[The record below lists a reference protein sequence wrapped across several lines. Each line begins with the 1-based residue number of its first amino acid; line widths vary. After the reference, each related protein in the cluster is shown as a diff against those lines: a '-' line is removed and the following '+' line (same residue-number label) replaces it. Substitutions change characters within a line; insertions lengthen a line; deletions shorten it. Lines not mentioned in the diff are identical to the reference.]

1 MIKNKKHLKI
11 KNTIYKSFN
20 LMYNI
25 NIIKVKE
32 FTLKIPNKL
41 NFWRSINME
50 ELKVMLNERKGEI
63 EVSKLANDYYEINI
77 VKVNG
82 EIIKFDIE
90 ELKENLSEIRFER
103 INNKITL
110 SIKPMEFDE
119 IKVNEIENVSEI
131 FIKSL
136 SIAKNTI
143 EQLNKIL
150 K

>member
-1 MIKNKKHLKI
+1 
-11 KNTIYKSFN
+11 
-20 LMYNI
+20 
-25 NIIKVKE
+25 
-32 FTLKIPNKL
+32 
-41 NFWRSINME
+41 ME

-63 EVSKLANDYYEINI
+63 EVLKLANDYYEINI

-110 SIKPMEFDE
+110 SIKPMEFNE
-119 IKVNEIENVSEI
+119 IKVNEIENVSKI

-150 K
+150 

>member
-1 MIKNKKHLKI
+1 
-11 KNTIYKSFN
+11 
-20 LMYNI
+20 
-25 NIIKVKE
+25 
-32 FTLKIPNKL
+32 
-41 NFWRSINME
+41 ME

-77 VKVNG
+77 VKVKG
-82 EIIKFDIE
+82 EIIKFDIN

-110 SIKPMEFDE
+110 SIKPMEFNE
-119 IKVNEIENVSEI
+119 IKVNEIENVSGI

-150 K
+150 

>member
-1 MIKNKKHLKI
+1 
-11 KNTIYKSFN
+11 
-20 LMYNI
+20 
-25 NIIKVKE
+25 
-32 FTLKIPNKL
+32 
-41 NFWRSINME
+41 ME

-63 EVSKLANDYYEINI
+63 EVSKLANDYYEVNI

-82 EIIKFDIE
+82 EIIKFDIN

-119 IKVNEIENVSEI
+119 IKINEIENVSEI

-150 K
+150 

>member
-1 MIKNKKHLKI
+1 
-11 KNTIYKSFN
+11 
-20 LMYNI
+20 
-25 NIIKVKE
+25 
-32 FTLKIPNKL
+32 
-41 NFWRSINME
+41 ME
-50 ELKVMLNERKGEI
+50 ELKVILNERKGEI

-82 EIIKFDIE
+82 EIIKFDIN

-110 SIKPMEFDE
+110 SIKPMEFNE
-119 IKVNEIENVSEI
+119 IKVNEIENVSGI

-150 K
+150 

>member
-1 MIKNKKHLKI
+1 
-11 KNTIYKSFN
+11 
-20 LMYNI
+20 
-25 NIIKVKE
+25 
-32 FTLKIPNKL
+32 
-41 NFWRSINME
+41 ME

-63 EVSKLANDYYEINI
+63 EVLKLANDYYEINI

-82 EIIKFDIE
+82 EIIKFDID

-103 INNKITL
+103 VNNKITL
-110 SIKPMEFDE
+110 SIKPMEFNE

-150 K
+150 

>member
-1 MIKNKKHLKI
+1 MK
-11 KNTIYKSFN
+11 
-20 LMYNI
+20 
-25 NIIKVKE
+25 
-32 FTLKIPNKL
+32 
-41 NFWRSINME
+41 

-82 EIIKFDIE
+82 EIIKFDIN

-103 INNKITL
+103 SNNKTSL
-110 SIKPMEFDE
+110 SIKPMEFEE
-119 IKVNEIENVSEI
+119 IKINEIENISEI

-150 K
+150 

>member
-1 MIKNKKHLKI
+1 
-11 KNTIYKSFN
+11 
-20 LMYNI
+20 
-25 NIIKVKE
+25 
-32 FTLKIPNKL
+32 
-41 NFWRSINME
+41 ME

-82 EIIKFDIE
+82 EIIKFDIN
-90 ELKENLSEIRFER
+90 ELKENLSEIKFER

-110 SIKPMEFDE
+110 SIKPMEFNE
-119 IKVNEIENVSEI
+119 IKINEIENVSEI

-150 K
+150 

>member
-1 MIKNKKHLKI
+1 
-11 KNTIYKSFN
+11 
-20 LMYNI
+20 
-25 NIIKVKE
+25 
-32 FTLKIPNKL
+32 
-41 NFWRSINME
+41 ME

-82 EIIKFDIE
+82 KIIKFDIN
-90 ELKENLSEIRFER
+90 ELKENLSEIKFER

-110 SIKPMEFDE
+110 SIKPMEFNE
-119 IKVNEIENVSEI
+119 IKVNEIENVSKI

-150 K
+150 

>member
-1 MIKNKKHLKI
+1 
-11 KNTIYKSFN
+11 
-20 LMYNI
+20 
-25 NIIKVKE
+25 
-32 FTLKIPNKL
+32 
-41 NFWRSINME
+41 ME

-82 EIIKFDIE
+82 EIIKFDIN

-110 SIKPMEFDE
+110 SIKPMEFNE
-119 IKVNEIENVSEI
+119 IKVNEIENVSKI

-136 SIAKNTI
+136 SIAKSTI

-150 K
+150 

>member
-1 MIKNKKHLKI
+1 
-11 KNTIYKSFN
+11 
-20 LMYNI
+20 
-25 NIIKVKE
+25 
-32 FTLKIPNKL
+32 
-41 NFWRSINME
+41 ME

-82 EIIKFDIE
+82 EIIKFDIN

-103 INNKITL
+103 VNNKISL
-110 SIKPMEFDE
+110 SIKPMEFEE
-119 IKVNEIENVSEI
+119 IKINEIENISEI

-150 K
+150 

>member
-1 MIKNKKHLKI
+1 
-11 KNTIYKSFN
+11 
-20 LMYNI
+20 
-25 NIIKVKE
+25 
-32 FTLKIPNKL
+32 
-41 NFWRSINME
+41 ME

-63 EVSKLANDYYEINI
+63 EVLKLANDYYEINI

-82 EIIKFDIE
+82 EIIKFDIN

-103 INNKITL
+103 SNNKITL
-110 SIKPMEFDE
+110 SIKPMEFNE

-136 SIAKNTI
+136 SIAKSTI

>member
-1 MIKNKKHLKI
+1 
-11 KNTIYKSFN
+11 
-20 LMYNI
+20 
-25 NIIKVKE
+25 
-32 FTLKIPNKL
+32 
-41 NFWRSINME
+41 ME

-63 EVSKLANDYYEINI
+63 EVSKLVNDYYEINI

-82 EIIKFDIE
+82 EIIKFDIN

-103 INNKITL
+103 SNNKISL
-110 SIKPMEFDE
+110 SIKPMEFEE
-119 IKVNEIENVSEI
+119 IKINEIENVSEI

-150 K
+150 

>member
-1 MIKNKKHLKI
+1 
-11 KNTIYKSFN
+11 
-20 LMYNI
+20 
-25 NIIKVKE
+25 
-32 FTLKIPNKL
+32 
-41 NFWRSINME
+41 ME
-50 ELKVMLNERKGEI
+50 ELKVILNERKGEI

-82 EIIKFDIE
+82 EIIKFDIN

-103 INNKITL
+103 VNNKITL

-119 IKVNEIENVSEI
+119 IKIEEIENVSGI

-136 SIAKNTI
+136 SIAKSTI

-150 K
+150 

>member
-1 MIKNKKHLKI
+1 
-11 KNTIYKSFN
+11 
-20 LMYNI
+20 
-25 NIIKVKE
+25 
-32 FTLKIPNKL
+32 
-41 NFWRSINME
+41 ME

-63 EVSKLANDYYEINI
+63 EVSKLANDYYGINI

-110 SIKPMEFDE
+110 SIKPMEFNE

-150 K
+150 

>member
-1 MIKNKKHLKI
+1 MK
-11 KNTIYKSFN
+11 
-20 LMYNI
+20 
-25 NIIKVKE
+25 
-32 FTLKIPNKL
+32 
-41 NFWRSINME
+41 
-50 ELKVMLNERKGEI
+50 ELKVMLNEKKGEI

-82 EIIKFDIE
+82 EIIKFDIN

-103 INNKITL
+103 SNNKISL
-110 SIKPMEFDE
+110 SIKPLEFEE
-119 IKVNEIENVSEI
+119 IKIEEIENVSEI

>member
-1 MIKNKKHLKI
+1 
-11 KNTIYKSFN
+11 
-20 LMYNI
+20 
-25 NIIKVKE
+25 
-32 FTLKIPNKL
+32 
-41 NFWRSINME
+41 ME
-50 ELKVMLNERKGEI
+50 ELKVILNERKGEI

-82 EIIKFDIE
+82 EIIKFDIN

-103 INNKITL
+103 SNNKISL
-110 SIKPMEFDE
+110 SIKPLEFEE
-119 IKVNEIENVSEI
+119 IKIEEIENVSEI

-136 SIAKNTI
+136 SIAKSTI

>member
-1 MIKNKKHLKI
+1 
-11 KNTIYKSFN
+11 
-20 LMYNI
+20 
-25 NIIKVKE
+25 
-32 FTLKIPNKL
+32 
-41 NFWRSINME
+41 ME

-82 EIIKFDIE
+82 EIIKFDIN

-103 INNKITL
+103 VNNKITL

-119 IKVNEIENVSEI
+119 IKINEIENVSEI

-150 K
+150 

>member
-1 MIKNKKHLKI
+1 
-11 KNTIYKSFN
+11 
-20 LMYNI
+20 
-25 NIIKVKE
+25 
-32 FTLKIPNKL
+32 
-41 NFWRSINME
+41 ME

-82 EIIKFDIE
+82 EIIKFDIN
-90 ELKENLSEIRFER
+90 ELKENLSEIKFER

-110 SIKPMEFDE
+110 SIKPMEFNE
-119 IKVNEIENVSEI
+119 IKVNEIENVSKI

-136 SIAKNTI
+136 SIAKSTI

-150 K
+150 

>member
-1 MIKNKKHLKI
+1 MK
-11 KNTIYKSFN
+11 
-20 LMYNI
+20 
-25 NIIKVKE
+25 
-32 FTLKIPNKL
+32 
-41 NFWRSINME
+41 

-82 EIIKFDIE
+82 EIIKFDIN

-103 INNKITL
+103 VNNKISL
-110 SIKPMEFDE
+110 SIKPMEFEE
-119 IKVNEIENVSEI
+119 IKINEIENVSEI

-136 SIAKNTI
+136 SIAKSTI
-143 EQLNKIL
+143 EQLNEIL

>member
-1 MIKNKKHLKI
+1 
-11 KNTIYKSFN
+11 
-20 LMYNI
+20 
-25 NIIKVKE
+25 
-32 FTLKIPNKL
+32 
-41 NFWRSINME
+41 ME

-82 EIIKFDIE
+82 EIIKFDIN

-110 SIKPMEFDE
+110 SIKPLEFEE
-119 IKVNEIENVSEI
+119 IKIKEIENVSEI

-136 SIAKNTI
+136 SIAKSTI

>member
-1 MIKNKKHLKI
+1 
-11 KNTIYKSFN
+11 
-20 LMYNI
+20 
-25 NIIKVKE
+25 
-32 FTLKIPNKL
+32 
-41 NFWRSINME
+41 ME

-82 EIIKFDIE
+82 EIIKFDIN

-103 INNKITL
+103 SNNKISL
-110 SIKPMEFDE
+110 SIKPLEFEE
-119 IKVNEIENVSEI
+119 IKIEEIENVSEI

-150 K
+150 

>member
-1 MIKNKKHLKI
+1 
-11 KNTIYKSFN
+11 
-20 LMYNI
+20 
-25 NIIKVKE
+25 
-32 FTLKIPNKL
+32 
-41 NFWRSINME
+41 ME

-63 EVSKLANDYYEINI
+63 EVLKLANDYYEIDI
-77 VKVNG
+77 VKVNN
-82 EIIKFDIE
+82 EIIKFDIN

-103 INNKITL
+103 SNNKITL
-110 SIKPMEFDE
+110 SIKPMEFNE
-119 IKVNEIENVSEI
+119 IKVNEIENVSGI

>member
-1 MIKNKKHLKI
+1 
-11 KNTIYKSFN
+11 
-20 LMYNI
+20 
-25 NIIKVKE
+25 
-32 FTLKIPNKL
+32 
-41 NFWRSINME
+41 ME

-82 EIIKFDIE
+82 EIIKFDIN

-110 SIKPMEFDE
+110 SIKPLEFEE
-119 IKVNEIENVSEI
+119 IKIEEIENVSGI

-136 SIAKNTI
+136 SIAKSTI

-150 K
+150 

>member
-1 MIKNKKHLKI
+1 
-11 KNTIYKSFN
+11 
-20 LMYNI
+20 
-25 NIIKVKE
+25 
-32 FTLKIPNKL
+32 
-41 NFWRSINME
+41 ME

-63 EVSKLANDYYEINI
+63 EVLKLTNDYYGINI

-103 INNKITL
+103 VNNKISL

-119 IKVNEIENVSEI
+119 IKINEIENVSKI

-150 K
+150 

>member
-1 MIKNKKHLKI
+1 
-11 KNTIYKSFN
+11 
-20 LMYNI
+20 
-25 NIIKVKE
+25 
-32 FTLKIPNKL
+32 
-41 NFWRSINME
+41 ME

-82 EIIKFDIE
+82 EIIKFDIN

-103 INNKITL
+103 VNNKISL
-110 SIKPMEFDE
+110 SIKPMEFNE
-119 IKVNEIENVSEI
+119 IKVNEIENVSGI

>member
-1 MIKNKKHLKI
+1 
-11 KNTIYKSFN
+11 
-20 LMYNI
+20 
-25 NIIKVKE
+25 
-32 FTLKIPNKL
+32 
-41 NFWRSINME
+41 ME

-82 EIIKFDIE
+82 EIIKFDIN

-103 INNKITL
+103 VNNKITL
-110 SIKPMEFDE
+110 SIKPMEFNE
-119 IKVNEIENVSEI
+119 IKVNEIENVSKI

-150 K
+150 

>member
-1 MIKNKKHLKI
+1 
-11 KNTIYKSFN
+11 
-20 LMYNI
+20 
-25 NIIKVKE
+25 
-32 FTLKIPNKL
+32 
-41 NFWRSINME
+41 ME

-82 EIIKFDIE
+82 EIIKFDIN

-103 INNKITL
+103 VNNKITL
-110 SIKPMEFDE
+110 SIKPMEFNE
-119 IKVNEIENVSEI
+119 IKVNEIENVSKI

-136 SIAKNTI
+136 SIAKSSI

-150 K
+150 

>member
-1 MIKNKKHLKI
+1 
-11 KNTIYKSFN
+11 
-20 LMYNI
+20 
-25 NIIKVKE
+25 
-32 FTLKIPNKL
+32 
-41 NFWRSINME
+41 ME

-63 EVSKLANDYYEINI
+63 EVLKLTNDYYGINI

-110 SIKPMEFDE
+110 SIKPMEFNE
-119 IKVNEIENVSEI
+119 IKVNEIENVSGI

-143 EQLNKIL
+143 EQLNEIL